1 MRSLFIKTA
10 AFALVLGLGAC
21 KVSKDVATPAAPLP
35 AQFRNTDSASSVAA
49 TAGTDSVGIGNL
61 PWKSFFA
68 DADLQQLI
76 DSAIIRNYDMQVA
89 LQNIRSAQLVL
100 GQAKL
105 GYLPDISASAVATL
119 TRPGS
124 QSLNGI
130 TANDFLHSKYLNDYN
145 ANVALSWEA
154 DIWGKIKNKQ
164 SKALAQYLQTEEARK
179 ALQTRIVS
187 GVAEGYYNL
196 LMLDAQL
203 GIARAN
209 LALND
214 STLRI
219 IRLQYNAG
227 DVTALGVQQAEAQEL
242 SAKEL
247 IPQLQQS
254 VLLQEDALSILT
266 GGLPATITRNTTL
279 DQVTLRNTLS
289 AGVPAALVSRRPDVR
304 SSELALTAANADV
317 AINKAALYP
326 ALVISPEGGWDNY
339 LFKNWFNIPGSL
351 FGMVV
356 GGLTAPI
363 FERKK
368 FKTAYRVSEVD
379 REKTVIQFKQT
390 VLVAVGEVS
399 DALAERNKLKEQ
411 QAVASDRVDTLKHA
425 IANANYLFR
434 NGMAN
439 YLEVITA
446 QSNVLQ
452 SELELA
458 SIKKGQLSAEVELY
472 RSLGGGWN

>member
-1 MRSLFIKTA
+1 
-10 AFALVLGLGAC
+10 
-21 KVSKDVATPAAPLP
+21 
-35 AQFRNTDSASSVAA
+35 
-49 TAGTDSVGIGNL
+49 
-61 PWKSFFA
+61 
-68 DADLQQLI
+68 
-76 DSAIIRNYDMQVA
+76 
-89 LQNIRSAQLVL
+89 
-100 GQAKL
+100 
-105 GYLPDISASAVATL
+105 
-119 TRPGS
+119 
-124 QSLNGI
+124 
-130 TANDFLHSKYLNDYN
+130 
-145 ANVALSWEA
+145 
-154 DIWGKIKNKQ
+154 
-164 SKALAQYLQTEEARK
+164 
-179 ALQTRIVS
+179 LQTRIVS

-289 AGVPAALVSRRPDVR
+289 AGVPAVLVSRRPDVR

>member
-1 MRSLFIKTA
+1 
-10 AFALVLGLGAC
+10 
-21 KVSKDVATPAAPLP
+21 
-35 AQFRNTDSASSVAA
+35 
-49 TAGTDSVGIGNL
+49 
-61 PWKSFFA
+61 
-68 DADLQQLI
+68 LI
-76 DSAIIRNYDMQVA
+76 DSAILRNYDMQVA
-89 LQNIRSAQLVL
+89 LENIRSAQLVL
-100 GQAKL
+100 GQSKL
-105 GYLPDISASAVATL
+105 GYWPDVGFQATANL

-124 QSLNGI
+124 ESLNGI
-130 TANDFLHSKYLNDYN
+130 TAGDFLHSKYLNDYN
-145 ANVALSWEA
+145 ATLSLSWEA

-164 SKALAQYLQTEEARK
+164 AKALAQYLQTAEARK
-179 ALQTRIVS
+179 TLQTNIVS

-203 GIARAN
+203 DIARAN

-219 IRLQYNAG
+219 IRLQFAAG

-242 SAKEL
+242 SAAEL
-247 IPQLQQS
+247 IPQLQQGI
-254 VLLQEDALSILT
+254 LLQEDALSILT
-266 GGLPATITRNTTL
+266 GGLPDKIARDITL
-279 DQVTLRNTLS
+279 DQVAVRDTLS

-326 ALVISPEGGWDNY
+326 SLVITPEGGWDNY
-339 LFKNWFNIPGSL
+339 IFRNWFNIPGSL
-351 FGMVV
+351 FGAVV
-356 GGLTAPI
+356 GGLTQPV
-363 FERKK
+363 FQRKK
-368 FKTAYRVSEVD
+368 LRTAYRISEVD
-379 REKTVIQFKQT
+379 REKTVIQFKQS
-390 VLVAVGEVS
+390 VLTAVGEVS
-399 DALAERNKLKEQ
+399 DALGKIARLKEQ
-411 QAVASDRVDTLKHA
+411 QVVARNRVNTLQQA
-425 IANANYLFR
+425 IANANSLFR